1 MTNEQL
7 KEKILLLVPEALALE
22 NKQYAEFLIPAEK
35 FHELALALRNSE
47 DTAFDYLVNLTG
59 VDLLP
64 DLMVVYHL
72 KSTKHGNYIVLK
84 QKTSDRVNPEFNTVS
99 DIWIT
104 AEWHEREVFDLFGI
118 NFSNHPDM
126 RRILMDEQYQGYP
139 LRKDFVDEI
148 NIIER

>member
-7 KEKILLLVPEALALE
+7 KEKILALVPEAQALE
-22 NKQYAEFLIPAEK
+22 NKQYAEFLIPASK
-35 FHELALALRNSE
+35 FHDVALALKTSE

-64 DLMVVYHL
+64 DMMVVYHL
-72 KSTKHGNYIVLK
+72 KSTKYGNYIVLK
-84 QKTSDRVNPEFNTVS
+84 QKTSDRENPEVDTVS
-99 DIWIT
+99 DLWIT
-104 AEWHEREVFDLFGI
+104 AEWHEREAYDLFGI
-118 NFSNHPDM
+118 RFKNHHDM
-126 RRILMDEQYQGYP
+126 RRILMDEEYQGYP

>member
-7 KEKILLLVPEALALE
+7 KEKILSLVPGAQFME
-22 NKQYAEFLIPAEK
+22 NKQFAEFVIPAEK
-35 FHELALALRNSE
+35 FHELALALKNSD

-59 VDLLP
+59 VDLMP

-72 KSTKHGNYIVLK
+72 KSTKHGSYIVLK
-84 QKTSDRVNPEFNTVS
+84 QKTSDRENPEFDTVS

-104 AEWHEREVFDLFGI
+104 AEWHEREAFDLFGI
-118 NFSNHPDM
+118 RFKNHPDM

>member
-7 KEKILLLVPEALALE
+7 KEKILSLVPEAQALE
-22 NKQYAEFLIPAEK
+22 NKQFADFVIPAEK
-35 FHELALALRNSE
+35 FHELALALKNSE

-64 DLMVVYHL
+64 ELMVVYHL
-72 KSTKHGNYIVLK
+72 KSTKHGHYIVLK
-84 QKTSDRVNPEFNTVS
+84 QKTSDRENPEFDTVS
-99 DIWIT
+99 DLWIT
-104 AEWHEREVFDLFGI
+104 AEWHEREAYDLFGI
-118 NFSNHPDM
+118 RFRNHPDM
-126 RRILMDEQYQGYP
+126 RRILMDEEYQGYP

>member
-7 KEKILLLVPEALALE
+7 KEKILSLVPEAQALE
-22 NKQYAEFLIPAEK
+22 NKQFADFVIPAEK
-35 FHELALALRNSE
+35 FHELALALKNSE

-72 KSTKHGNYIVLK
+72 KSTKHGHYIVLK
-84 QKTSDRVNPEFNTVS
+84 QKTSDRENPEFDTVS
-99 DIWIT
+99 DLWIT
-104 AEWHEREVFDLFGI
+104 AEWHEREAYDLFGI
-118 NFSNHPDM
+118 RFRNHPDM
-126 RRILMDEQYQGYP
+126 RRILMDEEYQGYP

>member
-7 KEKILLLVPEALALE
+7 KEKILSLVPEAQAME
-22 NKQYAEFLIPAEK
+22 NKQFAEFLIPAAK
-35 FHELALALRNSE
+35 FHELALALKKSD

-64 DLMVVYHL
+64 DLMVVYHI
-72 KSTKHGNYIVLK
+72 KSTKNGNYIVLK
-84 QKTSDRVNPEFNTVS
+84 QKTSDRENPEFDTVS
-99 DIWIT
+99 DLWIT
-104 AEWHEREVFDLFGI
+104 AEWHEREAYDLLGI
-118 NFSNHPDM
+118 RFKNHPDM